1 MLNYC
6 TNQTIILFILIEME
20 VEGVLKLQTKITV
33 YKPHTYT
40 VLSKWRGENSVCSI
54 LLLLSSDFSR
64 DNVQDQEIL

>member
-1 MLNYC
+1 
-6 TNQTIILFILIEME
+6 ME